1 MRRTARASADGS
13 GPRPMN
19 DSAKAF
25 CVACP
30 AQANYFFSVD
40 VALFPWPPPER
51 SAAGSSRSAG
61 PRRSAREAV
70 FLLFR
75 VWHSGRSVYSFLTG
89 AEDRRQLVARE
100 HLQP

>member
-40 VALFPWPPPER
+40 VALFPWPPPTVSCWIVPLR
-51 SAAGSSRSAG
+51 W

-75 VWHSGRSVYSFLTG
+75 VWHSGRSVFH
-89 AEDRRQLVARE
+89 RRWR
-100 HLQP
+100 